1 MQVPL
6 GVQFKNEAYLVD
18 MSHIIAS
25 FNQYVP
31 VEESVTTIDIDG
43 NEHTYDS
50 SRMYKLLIFGDQL
63 TVARAR
69 RAAVLRE
76 PQKKRLERL
85 EAFIPTIAD
94 WHAGMCLVQVCAIQV
109 KLADC
114 LL

>member
-6 GVQFKNEAYLVD
+6 GVQFKNEAYLVE
-18 MSHIIAS
+18 MSHIMES
-25 FNQYVP
+25 FNQYIP
-31 VEESVTTIDIDG
+31 VEESVATIDIVG

-50 SRMYKLLIFGDQL
+50 SRMHKLLFFGDHL

-69 RAAVLRE
+69 GAAVLRE

-94 WHAGMCLVQVCAIQV
+94 WHARMCLVQVCALPV
-109 KLADC
+109 KLAGC